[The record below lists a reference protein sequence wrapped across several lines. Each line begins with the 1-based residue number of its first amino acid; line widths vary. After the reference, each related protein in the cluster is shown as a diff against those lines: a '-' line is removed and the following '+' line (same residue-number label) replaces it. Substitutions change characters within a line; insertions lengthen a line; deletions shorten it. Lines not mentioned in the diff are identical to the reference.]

1 MAMSLRSLSRAAI
14 ALVAALLLMVGVAPQ
29 ALAHDSVVG
38 GSVKEG
44 EVLESFPREITL
56 DFSAIPKEG
65 FNTFAVTNTDSGEV
79 IFTEEPSADGRELKI
94 ETPEGID
101 PGPGNYQIGFQI
113 TSSDGHATRGSITF
127 EVAGAA
133 GEAGEMSAAND
144 AASTSAQPTESGSA
158 TVAAAPAMSGALKL
172 IIAVGGVLAVLA
184 VVAMLF
190 MKFRKNEEE
199 G

>member
-1 MAMSLRSLSRAAI
+1 MALSLRSLFRAVT
-14 ALVAALLLMVGVAPQ
+14 ALAAALLLMVGMAPQ

-44 EVLESFPREITL
+44 EVLDSFPREITL
-56 DFSAIPKEG
+56 EFSGIPKEG
-65 FNTFAVTNTDSGEV
+65 FITFALTNTDTGEV
-79 IFTEEPSADGRELKI
+79 IFTEEPAADGRELKI
-94 ETPEGID
+94 ETPEGVD
-101 PGPGNYQIGFQI
+101 PGPGNYQVGFQI

-127 EVAGAA
+127 EVAGA
-133 GEAGEMSAAND
+133 SAAND
-144 AASTSAQPTESGSA
+144 AASASAQPADSGSA
-158 TVAAAPAMSGALKL
+158 TADPELSGALKF
-172 IIAVGGVLAVLA
+172 IIAVGGVLALLA

>member
-1 MAMSLRSLSRAAI
+1 MALSLRSLFRAVT
-14 ALVAALLLMVGVAPQ
+14 ALAAALLLMVGVAPQ

-44 EVLESFPREITL
+44 EVLDSFPREITL
-56 DFSAIPKEG
+56 EFSGIPKEG
-65 FNTFAVTNTDSGEV
+65 FITFALTNTDTGEV
-79 IFTEEPSADGRELKI
+79 IFTEEPAADGRELKI
-94 ETPEGID
+94 ETPEGVD
-101 PGPGNYQIGFQI
+101 PGPGNYQVGFQI

-127 EVAGAA
+127 EVAGA
-133 GEAGEMSAAND
+133 SAVND
-144 AASTSAQPTESGSA
+144 AASASAQPADSGSA
-158 TVAAAPAMSGALKL
+158 TADPELSGALKF
-172 IIAVGGVLAVLA
+172 IIAVGGVLALLA